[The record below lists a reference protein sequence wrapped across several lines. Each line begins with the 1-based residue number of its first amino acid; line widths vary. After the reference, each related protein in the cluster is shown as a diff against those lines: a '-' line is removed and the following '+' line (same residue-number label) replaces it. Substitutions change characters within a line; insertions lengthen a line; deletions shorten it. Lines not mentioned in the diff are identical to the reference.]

1 MKIFINKLNE
11 SWIVDR
17 LREEWYENNIET
29 SSENIK
35 EADIVWIIAPWTWKK
50 VSKKQLKQKI
60 VVCTIHHLNHE
71 LNSKSGYQN
80 FKKR

>member
-17 LREEWYENNIET
+17 LRKEWYENNVET

-35 EADIVWIIAPWTWKK
+35 ESDIVWIIAPWTWKK
-50 VSKKQLKQKI
+50 VSKK
-60 VVCTIHHLNHE
+60 
-71 LNSKSGYQN
+71 
-80 FKKR
+80 